1 MVNDGMKQRMAGMGI
16 TRMGQLSFI
25 LLLLLLA
32 IPAGA
37 AGKPLRLVVSDS
49 LPPPYLILD
58 NAGGEA
64 RGLAIDLCRKV
75 AERLGH
81 GADVRLAPP
90 KRLPELVRAGDVD
103 MVCHVAPAWYAYPD
117 DLWFGRRL
125 YTADNVFIAAHG
137 APSICEQCPLPRE
150 VATVIGYE
158 YGDRMRQGFDSGTVS
173 RRDVRSEE
181 NVFRLVEHSRVP
193 YGIISEYTFRYFA
206 KGKHDLAIKGSV
218 ARFNITVGVPRTGLI
233 SEAELKIA
241 SASIRLPQDV
251 APEYRAYL
259 DGPAARR

>member
-1 MVNDGMKQRMAGMGI
+1 MAGTGI
-16 TRMGQLSFI
+16 ARIGLLSFI

-37 AGKPLRLVVSDS
+37 VGKPLRLVVSDS

-58 NAGGEA
+58 EAGGEA
-64 RGLAIDLCRKV
+64 GGLAIDLCRKV

-125 YTADNVFIAAHG
+125 YTADNVFIAAQD

-158 YGDRMRQGFDSGTVS
+158 YGDRLRQGFDSGTVS
-173 RRDVRSEE
+173 RRDVRTEE
-181 NVFRLVEHSRVP
+181 NVFRLVQHGRVP

-206 KGKHDLAIKGSV
+206 KGTHDLDVKGRV
-218 ARFNITVGVPRTGLI
+218 ARFNITVGVPRTGVI

-259 DGPAARR
+259 GGPAAKP

>member
-1 MVNDGMKQRMAGMGI
+1 MVGIGIARAG
-16 TRMGQLSFI
+16 LSSAI

-32 IPAGA
+32 IPGDA

-58 NAGGEA
+58 EAGGEA

-75 AERLGH
+75 AERLGQLSE
-81 GADVRLAPP
+81 VRLAPP
-90 KRLPELVRAGDVD
+90 KRLPEMVRAGEVD

-117 DLWFGRRL
+117 DLWFGRQL
-125 YTADNVFIAAHG
+125 YTADNVFIAAQG
-137 APSICEQCPLPRE
+137 APSICDQCSLPAE

-158 YGDRMRQGFDSGTVS
+158 YGDRMRQGFDSGAVS

-181 NVFRLVEHSRVP
+181 NVFRLVQHGRVP

-206 KGKHDLAIKGSV
+206 KGMREVAIKGSV
-218 ARFNITVGVPRTGLI
+218 ARFNVTVGVPRRGSI
-233 SEAELKIA
+233 SEVELKIA

-259 DGPAARR
+259 GTPAGFR

>member
-1 MVNDGMKQRMAGMGI
+1 MVNDGMKQRMAGMGVARI
-16 TRMGQLSFI
+16 GLFPAI
-25 LLLLLLA
+25 LMLLLLA

-37 AGKPLRLVVSDS
+37 AGKPLRLVIADS

-58 NAGGEA
+58 EGGGEA
-64 RGLAIDLCRKV
+64 KGLAIDLCRKV

-81 GADVRLAPP
+81 GAEVRLAPP
-90 KRLPELVRAGDVD
+90 KRLPELVRAGEVD
-103 MVCHVAPAWYAYPD
+103 MVCHVAPDWYAYPD

-125 YTADNVFIAAHG
+125 YSADNVFIAVQG
-137 APSICEQCPLPRE
+137 APDICDQCPLPAD

-158 YGDRMRQGFDSGTVS
+158 YGDRLRQGFDSGTVS

-181 NVFRLVEHSRVP
+181 NVFRLVQHGRVP

-206 KGKHDLAIKGSV
+206 KGQHDLAIKGSV

-259 DGPAARR
+259 GSPAAKR

>member
-1 MVNDGMKQRMAGMGI
+1 MATGSA
-16 TRMGQLSFI
+16 TRFWLICEFTI
-25 LLLLLLA
+25 LLMIAL
-32 IPAGA
+32 PAATPA
-37 AGKPLRLVVSDS
+37 AAPLRLVVSDS

-58 NAGGEA
+58 EDGGEA
-64 RGLAIDLCRKV
+64 KGLAIDLCRKV

-81 GADVRLAPP
+81 AATVRLAPP
-90 KRLPELVRAGDVD
+90 KRLPELVRAGEVD
-103 MVCHVAPAWYAYPD
+103 MVCHVAPGWYAYPD

-125 YTADNVFIAAHG
+125 YTADNVFIAAQG
-137 APSICEQCPLPRE
+137 APSICDQCSLPAE

-158 YGDRMRQGFDSGTVS
+158 YGDRMRQGFDNGAVS

-181 NVFRLVEHSRVP
+181 NVFRLVQHGRVS

-206 KGKHDLAIKGSV
+206 KGTREVAIKGSV
-218 ARFNITVGVPRTGLI
+218 ARFNITVGVPRSGSI

-259 DGPAARR
+259 GVPAGPR